1 MAAGFE
7 VLYCFASLE
16 ACCSILHLMKRRPLF
31 FTLLLIVL
39 GALAWLA
46 FWVAGWMELRPVSA
60 SGGLYF
66 PGQVELYVPQFFQGD
81 PRWEV
86 DPLGASSGTLGAEG
100 CAVSSAAMTLAGY
113 GVDVD
118 PGRLNK
124 FLTAL
129 PGGYT
134 PEGWIYWE
142 KAAEFDPDFTAKL
155 LPHYEDKPSYF
166 LIDWN
171 LMEGNPVIV
180 RLRYSGG
187 ITHFVVICGKQGF
200 DYLVRDPGRG
210 GQKGVYPLKEFGS
223 DIEALRFY
231 QKP

>member
-1 MAAGFE
+1 MCPVVIA
-7 VLYCFASLE
+7 
-16 ACCSILHLMKRRPLF
+16 RRIF
-31 FTLLLIVL
+31 IVIVL
-39 GALAWLA
+39 AALLG
-46 FWVAGWMELRPVSA
+46 AGWWLSEWTRLKPVAA

-66 PGQVELYVPQFFQGD
+66 PERKELYVPQFFQGD
-81 PRWEV
+81 ERWSG
-86 DPLGASSGTLGAEG
+86 DPLASTPGTMGGEG

-124 FLTAL
+124 FLTQL

-155 LPHYEDKPSYF
+155 LPHYEDKPSYY
-166 LIDWN
+166 LIDKN
-171 LMEGNPVIV
+171 LMEGNPVIA
-180 RLRYSGG
+180 RLRYPNG

-200 DYLVRDPGRG
+200 DYLIRDPGQG
-210 GQKGVYPLKEFGS
+210 GTKGVYPLKEFGS
-223 DIEALRFY
+223 GIEAIRY
-231 QKP
+231 YRKPG

>member
-1 MAAGFE
+1 M
-7 VLYCFASLE
+7 
-16 ACCSILHLMKRRPLF
+16 RRRSVF
-31 FTLLLIVL
+31 YILLLVVL
-39 GALAWLA
+39 GGLGWLA
-46 FWVAGWMELRPVSA
+46 VWVAGWLELRPVNA

-66 PGQVELYVPQFFQGD
+66 PGRVEVFVPQFFQGD
-81 PRWEV
+81 GRWEA
-86 DPLGASSGTLGAEG
+86 DPLGSSSGTLGAEG
-100 CAVSSAAMTLAGY
+100 CAVSSAAMVLAGY

-118 PGRLNK
+118 PGRLNQ
-124 FLTAL
+124 FLTTL

-171 LMEGNPVIV
+171 LIEGNPVIV
-180 RLRYSGG
+180 RLRYPNG
-187 ITHFVVICGKQGF
+187 ITHFVVVCGKQGY

-210 GQKGVYPLKEFGS
+210 GHKGVYPLKEFGS
-223 DIEALRFY
+223 GIEALRFY
-231 QKP
+231 KKP

>member
-1 MAAGFE
+1 MRTREIIMSREDSGVVTTRRIIIIVVLVVLAGI
-7 VLYCFASLE
+7 
-16 ACCSILHLMKRRPLF
+16 CS
-31 FTLLLIVL
+31 
-39 GALAWLA
+39 WLA
-46 FWVAGWMELRPVSA
+46 DWMIRRPVSA

-66 PGQVELYVPQFFQGD
+66 PERKEFYVPQFAQSDPKWGGD
-81 PRWEV
+81 S
-86 DPLGASSGTLGAEG
+86 LAGTPSTMAGEG
-100 CAVSSAAMTLAGY
+100 CAVSSAAMTLAAY

-124 FLTAL
+124 FLTTL

-171 LMEGNPVIV
+171 LLNGNPVIA
-180 RLRYSGG
+180 RLRYPNG
-187 ITHFVVICGKQGF
+187 ITHFVVICGKQGL
-200 DYLVRDPGRG
+200 DYLIRDPGRG
-210 GQKGVYPLKEFGS
+210 GTKGVYPLKEFGS
-223 DIEALRFY
+223 GIEAIRY
-231 QKP
+231 YRKPG